1 MAIKWQ
7 DIRVGCTE
15 IANQIV
21 LGKINKKGNMW
32 TDKSADKTNEVIYA
46 VTDHMSRRI
55 KKDENKTAYSI
66 KFNGRQYRLQLTDEG
81 EIKEEGN

>member
-7 DIRVGCTE
+7 DIIVSTAGIT
-15 IANQIV
+15 NQII

-32 TDKSADKTNEVIYA
+32 TDKSADKTNEVLFA

-55 KKDENKTAYSI
+55 EKGENKTAYSV
-66 KFNGRQYRLQLTDEG
+66 KFNGKQYKLQLTDEG
-81 EIKEEGN
+81 EIKED